1 MFTSLLTAFWPMPSP
16 AATTLGPA
24 QRIHGGGFSGRCPP
38 TPTDADWT
46 SPRALSNL
54 TVALAK
60 RRGMAFHM
68 MQLIANIERWVVL
81 GLLVLMLLV
90 VVASSIELAII
101 IVQAALENHFSEE
114 PAYLLLDINE
124 LLGIFGFFLLVLI
137 GLELLASVKM
147 YLEDDI
153 VHVELVM
160 LIALIAV
167 SRKIIVID
175 YAKVDGVTVLGIAAL
190 VLVLSVGYYLM
201 KRSHEPS

>member
-1 MFTSLLTAFWPMPSP
+1 
-16 AATTLGPA
+16 
-24 QRIHGGGFSGRCPP
+24 
-38 TPTDADWT
+38 
-46 SPRALSNL
+46 
-54 TVALAK
+54 
-60 RRGMAFHM
+60 M
-68 MQLIANIERWVVL
+68 MKLIADIERWVVL

-101 IVQAALENHFSEE
+101 IVQAALENRLSDQ
-114 PAYLLLDINE
+114 PTYLLLDINE
-124 LLGIFGFFLLVLI
+124 LLNIFGFFLLVLI

-175 YAKVDGVTVLGIAAL
+175 YAKIDGVTVLGIAAL

-201 KRSHEPS
+201 KRSHEAS

>member
-1 MFTSLLTAFWPMPSP
+1 M
-16 AATTLGPA
+16 
-24 QRIHGGGFSGRCPP
+24 
-38 TPTDADWT
+38 
-46 SPRALSNL
+46 
-54 TVALAK
+54 K
-60 RRGMAFHM
+60 
-68 MQLIANIERWVVL
+68 LIANIERWVVL

-101 IVQAALENHFSEE
+101 IVQAALENRVSDE
-114 PAYLLLDINE
+114 PAYLILDINE
-124 LLGIFGFFLLVLI
+124 LLSIFGFFLLVLI

-175 YAKVDGVTVLGIAAL
+175 YAKIDGVTVLGIAAL

>member
-1 MFTSLLTAFWPMPSP
+1 
-16 AATTLGPA
+16 
-24 QRIHGGGFSGRCPP
+24 
-38 TPTDADWT
+38 
-46 SPRALSNL
+46 
-54 TVALAK
+54 
-60 RRGMAFHM
+60 M
-68 MQLIANIERWVVL
+68 MKLIANIERWVVL

-101 IVQAALENHFSEE
+101 IVQAALENRLSDETSF
-114 PAYLLLDINE
+114 LLLDINE

-175 YAKVDGVTVLGIAAL
+175 YAKIDGVTVLGIAAL

>member
-1 MFTSLLTAFWPMPSP
+1 
-16 AATTLGPA
+16 
-24 QRIHGGGFSGRCPP
+24 
-38 TPTDADWT
+38 
-46 SPRALSNL
+46 
-54 TVALAK
+54 
-60 RRGMAFHM
+60 M
-68 MQLIANIERWVVL
+68 MKLIANIERWVVL

-101 IVQAALENHFSEE
+101 IVQAALENRLSDETSF
-114 PAYLLLDINE
+114 LLLDINE

-147 YLEDDI
+147 YLQDDI

-175 YAKVDGVTVLGIAAL
+175 YAKIDGITVLGIAAL

>member
-1 MFTSLLTAFWPMPSP
+1 
-16 AATTLGPA
+16 
-24 QRIHGGGFSGRCPP
+24 
-38 TPTDADWT
+38 
-46 SPRALSNL
+46 
-54 TVALAK
+54 
-60 RRGMAFHM
+60 M
-68 MQLIANIERWVVL
+68 MKLIADIERWVVL

-101 IVQAALENHFSEE
+101 IVQAALENRLSDE

-124 LLGIFGFFLLVLI
+124 LLSIFGFFLLVLI

-175 YAKVDGVTVLGIAAL
+175 YEKIDGLTLVGIAAL

-201 KRSHEPS
+201 KRSHEES

>member
-1 MFTSLLTAFWPMPSP
+1 
-16 AATTLGPA
+16 
-24 QRIHGGGFSGRCPP
+24 
-38 TPTDADWT
+38 
-46 SPRALSNL
+46 
-54 TVALAK
+54 
-60 RRGMAFHM
+60 M
-68 MQLIANIERWVVL
+68 MKLIANIERWVVL

-101 IVQAALENHFSEE
+101 IVQAALENRVSDE
-114 PAYLLLDINE
+114 PAYLILDINE
-124 LLGIFGFFLLVLI
+124 LLSIFGFFLLVLI

-175 YAKVDGVTVLGIAAL
+175 YAKIDGVTVLGIAAL

>member
-1 MFTSLLTAFWPMPSP
+1 
-16 AATTLGPA
+16 
-24 QRIHGGGFSGRCPP
+24 
-38 TPTDADWT
+38 
-46 SPRALSNL
+46 
-54 TVALAK
+54 
-60 RRGMAFHM
+60 M

>member
-1 MFTSLLTAFWPMPSP
+1 
-16 AATTLGPA
+16 
-24 QRIHGGGFSGRCPP
+24 
-38 TPTDADWT
+38 
-46 SPRALSNL
+46 
-54 TVALAK
+54 
-60 RRGMAFHM
+60 M
-68 MQLIANIERWVVL
+68 MKLIADIERWVVL

-101 IVQAALENHFSEE
+101 IVQAALENRLSDE

-124 LLGIFGFFLLVLI
+124 LLSIFGFFLLVLI

-175 YAKVDGVTVLGIAAL
+175 YEKIDGLTVVGIAAL

-201 KRSHEPS
+201 KRSHEES

>member
-1 MFTSLLTAFWPMPSP
+1 
-16 AATTLGPA
+16 
-24 QRIHGGGFSGRCPP
+24 
-38 TPTDADWT
+38 
-46 SPRALSNL
+46 
-54 TVALAK
+54 
-60 RRGMAFHM
+60 M
-68 MQLIANIERWVVL
+68 MKLIENIERWVVL

-90 VVASSIELAII
+90 VVASSVELAIVI
-101 IVQAALENHFSEE
+101 AEAALQNRLAEE
-114 PAYLLLDINE
+114 PGYLILDINE

-175 YAKVDGVTVLGIAAL
+175 YEKIDGLTVVGIAAL

-201 KRSHEPS
+201 KRSHEES

>member
-1 MFTSLLTAFWPMPSP
+1 M
-16 AATTLGPA
+16 
-24 QRIHGGGFSGRCPP
+24 
-38 TPTDADWT
+38 
-46 SPRALSNL
+46 
-54 TVALAK
+54 K
-60 RRGMAFHM
+60 
-68 MQLIANIERWVVL
+68 LIANIERWVVL

-101 IVQAALENHFSEE
+101 IVQAALENRVSDE
-114 PAYLLLDINE
+114 PAYLILDINE
-124 LLGIFGFFLLVLI
+124 LLSIFGFFLLVLI

-175 YAKVDGVTVLGIAAL
+175 YAKIDGITVLGIAAL